1 MTAIIT
7 FIIVFGILVI
17 VHEFGH
23 YYAAKKSGI
32 LVREFSVGMGPK
44 IVAYRK
50 NHTTYTLRLLP
61 LGGYVRMAGAQ
72 EDDSD
77 IQPGTM
83 ASLVL
88 NDQDKVTKII
98 TSSKVYDANAVPV
111 QISKSDLVDD
121 LVIEGYENG
130 DETVTR
136 KYSVDHDATIVEE
149 DGTEVQIAPR
159 DVQLQSVSVWKR
171 MITNFAGPFNNFIL
185 AVVAAMLAA
194 FMMGSVNTGTNTIS
208 KVESGS
214 VAQKAGLQKN
224 DKVLSINGNKTD
236 TWTKLSEDI
245 QNNPGKKLT
254 LKVQSGSDVKNIKLT
269 PKTVKSSG
277 SSYGMIG
284 IMPKVIKDSS
294 VLGKIKY
301 GFTYSWSTSLMVF
314 HALGKMVSGGFNI
327 NQLSGPVGIYSMTSK
342 VASQGIINIILF
354 TSMLSMNLGIVN
366 LIPIPALDGGKIL
379 LNIVEAIR
387 RKPIPEEY
395 ENVITLIGVGILV
408 LLMIAVTWNDIQRFF
423 IK

>member
-1 MTAIIT
+1 
-7 FIIVFGILVI
+7 
-17 VHEFGH
+17 
-23 YYAAKKSGI
+23 
-32 LVREFSVGMGPK
+32 
-44 IVAYRK
+44 
-50 NHTTYTLRLLP
+50 
-61 LGGYVRMAGAQ
+61 MAGAQ
-72 EDDSD
+72 EDDSE

-88 NDQDKVTKII
+88 NDDNKVTKVI
-98 TSSKVYDANAVPV
+98 TSSKVYDAKAVPV
-111 QISKSDLVDD
+111 QISKADLVDY
-121 LVIEGYENG
+121 LIIEGYENG
-130 DETVTR
+130 DESVTK

-185 AVVAAMLAA
+185 AIVAAILAA
-194 FMMGSVNTGTNTIS
+194 FMMGSVGTGTNQLGGVQ
-208 KVESGS
+208 KNS
-214 VAQKAGLQKN
+214 VAQKAGLKAN
-224 DKVLSINGNKTD
+224 DKILSVDGKKTNSWSAL
-236 TWTKLSEDI
+236 TETI
-245 QNNPGKKLT
+245 QNSAGKKLT
-254 LKVQSGSDVKNIKLT
+254 LSVQSGKKTEQIKLT
-269 PKTVKSSG
+269 PKTVDQSG
-277 SSYGMIG
+277 QKFGLIG
-284 IMPKVIKDSS
+284 ITAKLDSS

-301 GFTYSWSTSLMVF
+301 GFTYSWSTSLTIF

-342 VASQGIINIILF
+342 VASTGLINIILF

-408 LLMIAVTWNDIQRFF
+408 LLMVAVTWNDIQRFF

>member
-72 EDDSD
+72 EDDSE

-83 ASLVL
+83 ASLVI
-88 NDQDKVTKII
+88 NDDDKVTKII

-111 QISKSDLVDD
+111 QISKADLVDD

-130 DETVTR
+130 DETVTK

-171 MITNFAGPFNNFIL
+171 MITNFAGPFNNFVL
-185 AVVAAMLAA
+185 AIVAAIIAA
-194 FMMGSVNTGTNTIS
+194 FMMGSVGTGSNQLGSIQ
-208 KVESGS
+208 KDS
-214 VAQKAGLQKN
+214 VAQKAGLKAN
-224 DKVLSINGNKTD
+224 DKILSINGKT
-236 TWTKLSEDI
+236 TASWTDLSENI
-245 QNNPGKKLT
+245 QNSPGKKLT
-254 LKVQSGSDVKNIKLT
+254 MKVQSGKKIETIKVT

-277 SSYGMIG
+277 QSYGLIG
-284 IMPKVIKDSS
+284 IMQKTDSS
-294 VLGKIKY
+294 AMAKIKY
-301 GFTYSWSTSLMVF
+301 GFIYSWSTSLTIF
-314 HALGKMVSGGFNI
+314 HALGKMVSGGFSI

-342 VASQGIINIILF
+342 VASTGLINIIFF

-387 RKPIPEEY
+387 RKPIPEQY

>member
-72 EDDSD
+72 EDDSE

-88 NDQDKVTKII
+88 NDDNKVTKII

-111 QISKSDLVDD
+111 QISKADLVDD
-121 LVIEGYENG
+121 LIVEGYENG
-130 DETVTR
+130 DETVTK

-185 AVVAAMLAA
+185 AIVAAILAA
-194 FMMGSVNTGTNTIS
+194 FMMGSVSSGTNQLGQIQ
-208 KVESGS
+208 KNS
-214 VAQKAGLQKN
+214 VAQKAGLKTN
-224 DKVLSINGNKTD
+224 DKILSVDGKKTAS
-236 TWTKLSEDI
+236 WTKLSETI
-245 QNNPGKKLT
+245 QNSPGKHLT
-254 LKVQSGSDVKNIKLT
+254 LKVQSNNKEVKQIKVT

-277 SSYGMIG
+277 QSYGLIG
-284 IMPKVIKDSS
+284 IMPKMDSS
-294 VLGKIKY
+294 VMGKIKY
-301 GFTYSWSTSLMVF
+301 GFTYSWSTSLTIF
-314 HALGKMVSGGFNI
+314 HALGKMVSGGFSI

-342 VASQGIINIILF
+342 VASTGLINIIFF

-379 LNIVEAIR
+379 LNIIEAIR
-387 RKPIPEEY
+387 RKPIPEQY

-408 LLMIAVTWNDIQRFF
+408 LLMVAVTWNDIQRFF